1 MELFV
6 LVGCFLLLLV
16 MGFPIAF
23 NMILSSSMYLLVGGY
38 PQLLVVQR
46 MFEGMNGFSLL
57 SVPFFVL
64 TGQFLLKGHLLE
76 ALIDFV
82 NAFIGHVGGALAL
95 VTVGTCLFMGAI
107 VGLAL
112 ASVASLGS
120 FYDALRYRAYYR
132 THFRRKRPGARKFL
146 LEAMRS

>member
-6 LVGCFLLLLV
+6 LVGCFVFLLI

-38 PQLLVVQR
+38 PQLLVAQR

-57 SVPFFVL
+57 AVPFFVM
-64 TGQFLLKGHLLE
+64 TGQFMLKGHLLE

-82 NAFIGHVGGALAL
+82 NAFIGHVKGALAL
-95 VTVGTCLFMGAI
+95 VTIGTCLFMGSI

-112 ASVASLGS
+112 AEVASLGS
-120 FYDALRYRAYYR
+120 FLIPMMKNRFGGRDL
-132 THFRRKRPGARKFL
+132 FN
-146 LEAMRS
+146 

>member
-1 MELFV
+1 MALLTLVVCFV
-6 LVGCFLLLLV
+6 FLLII
-16 MGFPIAF
+16 GFPIAF
-23 NMILSSSMYLLVGGY
+23 NMILSSTMYLLVGGY

-64 TGQFLLKGHLLE
+64 TVQFLLKGHLLE

-82 NAFIGHVGGALAL
+82 NAFIGHVRGALAL
-95 VTVGTCLFMGAI
+95 VTIGTCLFMGSI

-112 ASVASLGS
+112 AEVASLGS
-120 FYDALRYRAYYR
+120 FLIPMMKKEKY
-132 THFRRKRPGARKFL
+132 
-146 LEAMRS
+146 